1 VAMAKLKSVTVDK
14 IVIPDAQTLYAR
26 RTSEVAAA
34 KGDLAKVV
42 AQIVA
47 LERLPQ
53 SQRRGHSE
61 LLAKRASLKA
71 KVERLSSEAGLLKAE
86 LVAARPKPPLNQW
99 QQLFADAA
107 NHDPYANHKRGTPEQ
122 IAAAQAE
129 LDQLVDDYRRN
140 PPSGDSRDSWVA
152 KKNAVRTKLEALKG
166 PPYPAHRPW
175 ASDETLKAERAKQGL
190 KP

>member
-1 VAMAKLKSVTVDK
+1 MALAKLKSVTVDK
-14 IVIPDAQTLYAR
+14 IVIPDTQTLYAR
-26 RTSEVAAA
+26 RSSEIAEAKAA
-34 KGDLAKVV
+34 LAKLV

-47 LERLPQ
+47 AEKLPN
-53 SQRRGHSE
+53 SQRRGYSE
-61 LLAKRASLKA
+61 LLAKRASLRGKI
-71 KVERLSSEAGLLKAE
+71 ERLSREAGLLKAE
-86 LVAARPKPPLNQW
+86 IVASKPQPPLNQW

-107 NHDPYANHKRGTPEQ
+107 KHDPYGHIERGTPEQ

-129 LDQLVDDYRRN
+129 LDQLVDQYRRN
-140 PPSGDSRDSWVA
+140 PPGGDSRDAWVA

-190 KP
+190 K